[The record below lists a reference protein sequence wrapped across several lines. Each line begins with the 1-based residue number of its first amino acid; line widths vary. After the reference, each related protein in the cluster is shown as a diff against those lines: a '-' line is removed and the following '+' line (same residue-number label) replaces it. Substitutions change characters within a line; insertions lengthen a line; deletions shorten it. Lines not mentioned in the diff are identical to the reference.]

1 MYFENT
7 TEIDLKQFDFSKD
20 GKFNEVQ
27 IINPPYK
34 EAKNIMTNRVWTIG
48 HSTHTAVDF
57 IKLLNQHSVSLVCD
71 VRSQPYSKYNS
82 QFNKD
87 SIKRALLKSE
97 IEYLFLGEELGGRS
111 KNTSYYNSKG
121 KLQYHLLAQD
131 PLFKKG
137 LKKIITEVKRCN
149 IALMCSEGDPL
160 KGHRTIL
167 VCR

>member
-1 MYFENT
+1 VEIYFLFAFVV
-7 TEIDLKQFDFSKD
+7 LKNYQYNKD
-20 GKFNEVQ
+20 
-27 IINPPYK
+27 
-34 EAKNIMTNRVWTIG
+34 AKSIMANIVFTIG
-48 HSTHTAVDF
+48 HSTHTIINF
-57 IKLLNQHSVSLVCD
+57 IKLLNRYSVSLICD
-71 VRSQPYSKYNS
+71 VRLQPYSKYNS